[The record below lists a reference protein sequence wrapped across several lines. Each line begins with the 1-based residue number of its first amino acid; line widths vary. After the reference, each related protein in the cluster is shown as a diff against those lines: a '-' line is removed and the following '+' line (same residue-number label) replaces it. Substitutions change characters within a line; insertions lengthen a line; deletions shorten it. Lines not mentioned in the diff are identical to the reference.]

1 MAPRTHIAENGVL
14 FARVRGPAPGPA
26 IAASAGYVKHRQTVL
41 DQGER
46 WRESNSHHDERAC
59 SGKRHRPRRA
69 HAAACPSSS
78 AQPLRL
84 DSDDSRASLL
94 RLDPDIW
101 IVNARHRSEGPR
113 VEHWT
118 RVCDAPCNALVDRN
132 GLFMVAGDGLTPS
145 EPFSLEKD
153 VKNSQS
159 DSRIVSASHPRAR
172 GGYAG
177 RRHDFHRH
185 RNGCD
190 NSETNVSASWVAS
203 KPRLG
208 PAVESPRRADVGI
221 CSGRGCYAHRRHGR
235 RCRTVHRGR
244 AIAESVSRTARTSC
258 GYLDFGGEPDPLVR
272 ARAFRQDSA
281 AMNASPATEPR
292 TTPLC
297 QAHRRLGAKM
307 IDFGGWLMPVNY
319 PAGILEEHKATRTA
333 VGMFDVCH
341 MGEVHFRG
349 ARAAEAVQRLVT
361 NQVGRLYDGRAMYT
375 VACNPKGGIVDDLI
389 VYRVK
394 PDHFLIVVNAANIA
408 KDYGHFVQQVGS
420 WCEIRNA
427 SDETGLISF
436 QGPKAQACLAPLTRA
451 PLATLKPFH
460 FLPEVEVAGRP
471 AWIARTGY
479 TGEDGFEIFCAAPDA
494 EPLWQASARRLRG
507 RGRQAGWPRRA
518 RHAQA
523 GGASFSLRQ

>member
-1 MAPRTHIAENGVL
+1 
-14 FARVRGPAPGPA
+14 
-26 IAASAGYVKHRQTVL
+26 
-41 DQGER
+41 
-46 WRESNSHHDERAC
+46 
-59 SGKRHRPRRA
+59 
-69 HAAACPSSS
+69 
-78 AQPLRL
+78 
-84 DSDDSRASLL
+84 
-94 RLDPDIW
+94 
-101 IVNARHRSEGPR
+101 
-113 VEHWT
+113 
-118 RVCDAPCNALVDRN
+118 
-132 GLFMVAGDGLTPS
+132 
-145 EPFSLEKD
+145 
-153 VKNSQS
+153 
-159 DSRIVSASHPRAR
+159 
-172 GGYAG
+172 
-177 RRHDFHRH
+177 
-185 RNGCD
+185 
-190 NSETNVSASWVAS
+190 
-203 KPRLG
+203 
-208 PAVESPRRADVGI
+208 
-221 CSGRGCYAHRRHGR
+221 
-235 RCRTVHRGR
+235 
-244 AIAESVSRTARTSC
+244 
-258 GYLDFGGEPDPLVR
+258 
-272 ARAFRQDSA
+272 
-281 AMNASPATEPR
+281 MNASPATEPR

-361 NQVGRLYDGRAMYT
+361 NQVGKLYDGRAMYT

-460 FLPEVEVAGRP
+460 FLPDVEVAGRP

-479 TGEDGFEIFCAAPDA
+479 TGEDGFEIFCAVPDA
-494 EPLWQASARRLRG
+494 EPLWQALLDACAGVGGKAVGLGARDTLRLEARLSLYGNDLNDETTPLEAGLGWVVKFDAGDFIGREALLRQREAGLARKLAGFVMLG
-507 RGRQAGWPRRA
+507 RGIA
-518 RHAQA
+518 RHGYPIHDPSTGAKVGDVTSGTVGPTVGKNIGLGYVPAPLARA
-523 GGASFSLRQ
+523 GARLLIDCRGKQTEAEVVEGPFYRR